1 MTDRWTHHPLLR
13 KTISV
18 CLVGAMLGG
27 VVACSGSSSS
37 ASSNSETTWQ
47 KILNTHIVRV
57 GFTNEAPYS
66 VASPDKTTGIDP
78 DIMTA
83 FLKANGVTEVDG
95 VLMEFGSLIPA
106 LQANRID
113 VITAGLWMNPD
124 RCKQIAFSDPT
135 TQVGQGFAV
144 KKGNPFNVHSYKDVA
159 ASTARF
165 GANTGGLEFT
175 WADIAGIPKANQIQ
189 FPDLQTSIAALQA
202 GRVDVIS
209 NNTFAIADYL
219 STLNDPS
226 LEYVPLTTQ
235 PVDQSGKST
244 LAYSSFGFRSGD
256 ADFVAAF
263 NKWIA
268 TEKSSGDLLKIVS
281 KYGIT
286 ADAIPSVAT
295 TAASICGTS
304 GAGSSPS

>member
-1 MTDRWTHHPLLR
+1 MNNRVRPGLMRAITLGVLVAVT
-13 KTISV
+13 SV
-18 CLVGAMLGG
+18 LGG
-27 VVACSGSSSS
+27 CGAAGSTSTPSGTG
-37 ASSNSETTWQ
+37 AAAAGQTTWQ
-47 KILNTHIVRV
+47 RILATGIVRV

-66 VASPDKTTGIDP
+66 IAEPDKTTGIDP
-78 DIMTA
+78 DIMRA
-83 FLKANGVTEVDG
+83 FLASKGVKEEDG

-135 TQVGQGFAV
+135 TMVGQAFAV
-144 KKGNPFNVHSYKDVA
+144 KKGNPLNVHSYADVA
-159 ASTARF
+159 KVGARF

-175 WADIAGIPKANQIQ
+175 WADIAKIGKADQIQ

-209 NNTFAIADYL
+209 NNSFAIADYL
-219 STLNDPS
+219 NKLKDPN

-244 LAYSSFGFRSGD
+244 EAYSSFGFRKAD
-256 ADFVAAF
+256 ADFVQAF
-263 NKWIA
+263 NQWVTTAKA
-268 TEKSSGDLLKIVS
+268 NGDLLKIAS
-281 KYGIT
+281 PYGIT
-286 ADAIPSVAT
+286 ADAIPAASV
-295 TAASICGTS
+295 TAASICGQ
-304 GAGSSPS
+304 